1 LVKAAIPQGTDYG
14 DAAAFI
20 AFGTGP
26 ASGGKVLYI
35 WSTLLSGPQ
44 GQPIL
49 IDTVSWIVNSKS
61 SPSACAATGSASS
74 VQWLRKSLSPA
85 RACRNLL
92 CDDWPQY
99 ASGQ

>member
-1 LVKAAIPQGTDYG
+1 LVKAANPQGTDYG
-14 DAAAFI
+14 SADAFF

-61 SPSACAATGSASS
+61 SPSTCTTTGSASS
-74 VQWLRKSLSPA
+74 VQWLR
-85 RACRNLL
+85 
-92 CDDWPQY
+92 
-99 ASGQ
+99 